1 MNNTRK
7 RSSMM
12 VRLVAVLAVTMM
24 FTMCFVGGTFAKYT
38 SSATGT
44 DSATVAK
51 WDIRVNGANITTSDT
66 FTFDLF
72 NTVNDT
78 KDNNAETDM
87 APNGGTIIAP
97 GTTGKFTI
105 KLQNLSEVNAEYS
118 TEYTVTSNVSSIPVQ
133 YSLDGDHWTTEI
145 STLNRTN
152 CTIGLGTEGE
162 VTVYWKW
169 DFSTGAAADAYDTL
183 LGTMAAAGETVPVIY
198 VSAKVTATQVD

>member
-1 MNNTRK
+1 
-7 RSSMM
+7 M

-38 SSATGT
+38 SSGTGT
-44 DSATVAK
+44 DSAKVAK
-51 WDIRVNGANITTSDT
+51 WDIRVNGANITVSDT

-78 KDNNAETDM
+78 TDNNAETDM

-105 KLQNLSEVNAEYS
+105 KLQNLSEVNAQYS

-133 YSLDGDHWTTEI
+133 YSLDGYNWTTEI
-145 STLNRTN
+145 STMNRTN

-169 DFSTGAAADAYDTL
+169 DFSTDNAADAYDTL
-183 LGTMAAAGETVPVIY
+183 LGTMAAGETVPVIY

>member
-12 VRLVAVLAVTMM
+12 VRLVAALAVTMM

-38 SSATGT
+38 SSATGN
-44 DSATVAK
+44 DNANVAK
-51 WDIRVNGANITTSDT
+51 WDIRVNGANITASDT

-78 KDNNAETDM
+78 TDNNAETDM

-133 YSLDGDHWTTEI
+133 YSLDGNNWTTEI

-169 DFSTGAAADAYDTL
+169 DFSTDAAADAYDTL
-183 LGTMAAAGETVPVIY
+183 LGTMAAGETVPVIY

>member
-51 WDIRVNGANITTSDT
+51 WDIKVGGTNIATNNT

-72 NTVNDT
+72 KTI
-78 KDNNAETDM
+78 KDSNGTAEETDM
-87 APNGGTIIAP
+87 FPVDGTIIAP
-97 GTTGKFTI
+97 GTRGSFDIVI
-105 KLQNLSEVNAEYS
+105 KNDSHVNATYAID
-118 TEYTVTSNVSSIPVQ
+118 YTVTNTNNIPVKFSVDGTNWFDDINYLDVRSVAINMGATATVTVQ
-133 YSLDGDHWTTEI
+133 WMWEFERIDGDTQDTTLG
-145 STLNRTN
+145 SAASATLT
-152 CTIGLGTEGE
+152 
-162 VTVYWKW
+162 
-169 DFSTGAAADAYDTL
+169 
-183 LGTMAAAGETVPVIY
+183 
-198 VSAKVTATQVD
+198 VSAAVTATQVD

>member
-78 KDNNAETDM
+78 TDNNAETAM

-133 YSLDGDHWTTEI
+133 YSLDGDRWTTEI

>member
-12 VRLVAVLAVTMM
+12 VRLVAALAVTMM

-38 SSATGT
+38 SSATGN
-44 DSATVAK
+44 DNANVAK
-51 WDIRVNGANITTSDT
+51 WDIRVNGANITASDT
-66 FTFDLF
+66 FTFNLF
-72 NTVNDT
+72 NIVNDT
-78 KDNNAETDM
+78 TDNNAETDM

-169 DFSTGAAADAYDTL
+169 DFSTDAAADAYDTL
-183 LGTMAAAGETVPVIY
+183 LGTMAAGETVPVIY

>member
-51 WDIRVNGANITTSDT
+51 WSFKVGETDIATTDT

-72 NTVNDT
+72 KTI
-78 KDNNAETDM
+78 KDSDGINNETEMNPVD
-87 APNGGTIIAP
+87 GSIIAP
-97 GTTGKFTI
+97 GTQGSFDLVLKNESQVTAQYAI
-105 KLQNLSEVNAEYS
+105 D
-118 TEYTVTSNVSSIPVQ
+118 YTVTNNNDIPVKF
-133 YSLDGDHWTTEI
+133 SVDGGTTWTNDLADVAASD
-145 STLNRTN
+145 STKLAANSGTT
-152 CTIGLGTEGE
+152 TIK
-162 VTVYWKW
+162 VQWKW
-169 DFSTGAAADAYDTL
+169 DFNGSDDSFDTA
-183 LGTMAAAGETVPVIY
+183 LGIGGNAVLTVK
-198 VSAKVTATQVD
+198 AEVTATQVD